1 MVNALRS
8 AWSHPSPRTARL
20 YLLLGAGFWSLGG
33 FFIKEIDAGAG
44 SITFYRSLFAAAWLI
59 ALVPG
64 RRFPRAGDMGFSIV
78 LFAVLLA
85 LYVGSTKAT
94 TAANAVF
101 LQYTAPIYVALLA
114 PFVLGESLRS
124 RELAPFAICVAGI
137 IVLFAGNQGSGETA
151 GLWLGL
157 GSGFTWG
164 LFLLWLRRMRHADPV
179 ALTFANCAGVALL
192 FLVVPGVW
200 DVSLRDLG
208 LLAVMGG
215 IQFALPY
222 VLFTRG
228 IKEVPGAEASLIAL
242 VEPVLNPVWVALL
255 IGENPSAAT
264 LAGGAVILGGLAL
277 RYTVFRSPSELAP
290 ATEEG
295 SAVVA
300 GSALEGG
307 KR

>member
-1 MVNALRS
+1 V
-8 AWSHPSPRTARL
+8 

-33 FFIKEIDAGAG
+33 FFIKEIDAGAA
-44 SITFYRSLFAAAWLI
+44 SITFYRCLFAAAWL
-59 ALVPG
+59 AVLVPG
-64 RRFPRAGDMGFSIV
+64 RRFPRAGDMVFSIV
-78 LFAVLLA
+78 LFATLLA

-114 PFVLGESLRS
+114 PFVLGEGLRS
-124 RELAPFAICVAGI
+124 RELAPLGICVAGI
-137 IVLFAGNQGSGETA
+137 LVLFAGNQGSGDTV

-179 ALTFANCAGVALL
+179 ALTFGNCAGVVLL
-192 FLVVPGVW
+192 FLAVPGVW
-200 DVSLRDLG
+200 EVSLRDLG
-208 LLAVMGG
+208 LLVVMGG
-215 IQFALPY
+215 VQFALPY

-242 VEPVLNPVWVALL
+242 LEPVLNPVWVSLL
-255 IGENPSAAT
+255 IGEDPSLAT
-264 LAGGAVILGGLAL
+264 IAGGAVILGGLVL
-277 RYTVFRSPSELAP
+277 RYTVFRAPSELAAGAGEGG
-290 ATEEG
+290 ATVPR
-295 SAVVA
+295 SLA
-300 GSALEGG
+300 EGG